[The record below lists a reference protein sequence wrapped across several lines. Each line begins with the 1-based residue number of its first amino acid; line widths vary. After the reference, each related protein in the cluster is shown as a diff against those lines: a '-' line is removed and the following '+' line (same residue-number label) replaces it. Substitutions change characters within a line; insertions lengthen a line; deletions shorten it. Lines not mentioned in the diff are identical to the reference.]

1 MALNTAHE
9 GYEYQDLL
17 TTYFILREILNEH
30 DAEFYIDKKEHSDD
44 KFDDLTITNEL
55 GIFKKQ
61 IKYSNEIYDHTT
73 QKNDFSNSN
82 NYDLAIYD
90 LFYSW
95 INSKTKPQEI
105 RLCLSWNEP
114 TDNLTDFIISILDP
128 INWTIV

>member
-61 IKYSNEIYDHTT
+61 IT
-73 QKNDFSNSN
+73 
-82 NYDLAIYD
+82 
-90 LFYSW
+90 
-95 INSKTKPQEI
+95 
-105 RLCLSWNEP
+105 
-114 TDNLTDFIISILDP
+114 
-128 INWTIV
+128 